1 MSNTTTEA
9 GIAQNPMLCDVDI
22 KVARL
27 LELTDEFIFPAY
39 YSHTGKIMWKIS
51 NVYTKYGSETYVLCG
66 VDEGISKAL
75 DMAVDTIAKARKKF
89 YGE

>member
-1 MSNTTTEA
+1 MIQTHSSVS
-9 GIAQNPMLCDVDI
+9 IAQNPLLCDVDI

-27 LELTDEFIFPAY
+27 LDLTDEFIFPAY
-39 YSHTGKIMWKIS
+39 YSHTGKTMWKIS

-75 DMAVDTIAKARKKF
+75 DLAVDAIAKARKEF

>member
-1 MSNTTTEA
+1 MKQKTTEA

-22 KVARL
+22 KAARL

-39 YSHTGKIMWKIS
+39 YAHTNKTMWKIA
-51 NVYTKYGSETYVLCG
+51 NVYTKYNACTLVLCG

-75 DMAVDTIAKARKKF
+75 DLAVDAIAKARKEF